1 MVDARIDAGGARAR
15 VLRIQRADSSWDSCV
30 RRARARAGR
39 ETDERARMGSF
50 GRAQALREALLEA
63 STEGRVDVERA
74 ARALGTSPDATRWM
88 FDAMRATSERTVE
101 DFGERVVGEE
111 ATCETRRLCGFLLTL
126 CYTAARGQSTS
137 VFRDETAV
145 GSSFD
150 EGGDGWSEGGTGRG
164 MAPMSP
170 PPRSPS
176 KRAMLRRASPPGEHG
191 PGDGLG
197 AWSGEADDAAF
208 GTFLLQNWDALVRG
222 CQLSK
227 EGSSTMTREE
237 VASLD
242 FLFEARDG
250 HGDARTLAE
259 CAMEGKEKIDAA
271 ALREW
276 VARHLSD
283 PLHGAGLS
291 AGVAAVAAIADLAIE
306 ESDFGSKTVVCIDG
320 AHKTTVVR
328 RQGCETTRVAS
339 GSTACCRTSPRDLPT
354 FGSPRYVREATP
366 CAKITDCTDSIIYLL
381 EPYHYL
387 SVVGCVDCVIV
398 VGAVARS
405 ALVEACERVTL
416 ICASK
421 RVAVRSCF
429 ECTFHLGIMNQPM
442 FVGDNRKCVLAPYNT
457 FYEHLGEHLVE
468 ARLAP
473 EACTAWDRPAVL
485 GDDVTIQDG
494 SSSPIASDVV
504 RISSGVSLMAPDA
517 FSLFIVPFRR
527 YTEGEPTASDSAEA
541 APPTPSTVVPTTQ
554 ANPFDTPASY
564 VNAMDAKLQRICDVR
579 ARVRDAAL
587 PDAKRAELQ
596 VAIQTHF
603 KAWLQASGKSREVFD
618 LSAIEREEILRRN
631 PENV

>member
-1 MVDARIDAGGARAR
+1 MSGR
-15 VLRIQRADSSWDSCV
+15 VRW
-30 RRARARAGR
+30 
-39 ETDERARMGSF
+39 T
-50 GRAQALREALLEA
+50 QALREALADA
-63 STEGRVDVERA
+63 STDGCVDVERA
-74 ARALGTSPDATRWM
+74 ARALGTSPDAIRRM
-88 FDAMRATSERTVE
+88 FDAIRATSER
-101 DFGERVVGEE
+101 VVDDLSESAGGEE
-111 ATCETRRLCGFLLTL
+111 ATCETRRLCGFLLML

-150 EGGDGWSEGGTGRG
+150 EGGDGWSEARVGRG
-164 MAPMSP
+164 MATSP
-170 PPRSPS
+170 QPRSPS

-191 PGDGLG
+191 AGDGYG
-197 AWSGEADDAAF
+197 AWSGEADDVAF

-227 EGSSTMTREE
+227 EGSATMTLEDVE
-237 VASLD
+237 SLD
-242 FLFEARDG
+242 YLFEVRDS
-250 HGDARTLAE
+250 HGEAQTLAK
-259 CAMEGKEKIDAA
+259 CAMEGKDEIDAA

-276 VARHLSD
+276 VARHLAD
-283 PLHGAGLS
+283 PLHGGRGPV
-291 AGVAAVAAIADLAIE
+291 AGVASIAAMADLAIE
-306 ESDFGSKTVVCIDG
+306 EGDYGSKTVVCIDG

-339 GSTACCRTSPRDLPT
+339 GSTACCGTSPKDLPT
-354 FGSPRYVREATP
+354 FGSSRYVRGATT

-387 SVVGCVDCVIV
+387 SIIGCTDCVIV

-405 ALVEACERVTL
+405 ARVEACERVTL

-421 RVAVRSCF
+421 RFAARSCF
-429 ECTFHLGIMNQPM
+429 ECTFHLGILKQPM

-457 FYEHLGEHLVE
+457 FYEHLGEHLAE
-468 ARLAP
+468 ARLNP

-485 GDDVTIQDG
+485 GDDVKIQDV

-517 FSLFIVPFRR
+517 FSLFIVPFRQFAD
-527 YTEGEPTASDSAEA
+527 GELTTSNSGEV
-541 APPTPSTVVPTTQ
+541 APPTPSSVVQTTQ

-579 ARVRDAAL
+579 ARVRDASL

-596 VAIQTHF
+596 LAIQTHF

-618 LSAIEREEILRRN
+618 LSAIEREEMLERKPDRM
-631 PENV
+631 